1 MDLRVDPNTSTKVPP
16 PLKGWSLAASENG
29 VGDQGDNDRAAEPP
43 MSKHLVIV
51 SGKMFKSLKRNKLIF
66 EF

>member
-1 MDLRVDPNTSTKVPP
+1 MNY
-16 PLKGWSLAASENG
+16 LKGWSLAASENG
-29 VGDQGDNDRAAEPP
+29 VGDQEDNDLAAEPP

>member
-1 MDLRVDPNTSTKVPP
+1 MNY
-16 PLKGWSLAASENG
+16 LKGWSLAASENG
-29 VGDQGDNDRAAEPP
+29 VGDQGDNDLAAEPP